1 MADIHLGSWKEPKI
15 RELSTSAFIAAVD
28 NCLEYK
34 VDFVLISGDLFNT
47 SIPPIDSLKL
57 AVTQLKRLKTAGIRV
72 YTIAGSH
79 DFSPSGKTMLEV
91 LEEADLVRNVCRGT
105 VVDDKLKLE
114 FTVDSGTGA
123 KITGMIGK
131 KGMLEKKY
139 YEDLAKANL
148 EAEDGFKIFMFHT
161 ALSELKP
168 AELEKMESAP
178 LSLLPRGFDYYAGG
192 HVHIVADTSLEGYKN
207 VVYPGPT
214 FPNSFSE
221 LEKLG
226 CGSMYFYEDGKLFQ
240 TDIKSKPVVMIDIDC
255 DHKTPVQVTESIADA
270 ISSREIKD
278 AIVLLRLRGMLETG
292 KTSEIN
298 LKKLVELMEE
308 KGTYFVMRNTSKLK
322 TKEFSEVKIKA
333 DSTEEAEKLVV
344 EEHVGQ
350 VKSMDLSAAEEKELV
365 EKIMVLL
372 DVEKEEGEKQADYE
386 SRVVTEMEKVFEK

>member
-15 RELSTSAFIAAVD
+15 RELSTSAFVKAVD
-28 NCLEYK
+28 ACIAEK
-34 VDFVLISGDLFNT
+34 VDFLLISGDLFNT
-47 SIPPIDSLKL
+47 SVPPIESLKL
-57 AVTQLKRLKTAGIRV
+57 AVQQLRRLKKAGVRV

-91 LEEADLVRNVCRGT
+91 LEEAGLVANVCKGS
-105 VVDDKLKLE
+105 VADDKLRLE
-114 FTVDSGTGA
+114 FTVDPGTGA
-123 KITGMIGK
+123 KIIGMIGK

-139 YEDLAKANL
+139 YEELSKENL

-192 HVHIVADTSLEGYKN
+192 HVHIVADASLEGYKN

-226 CGSMYFYEDGKLFQ
+226 CGSMYFYEDGTLRQ
-240 TDIKSKPVVMIDIDC
+240 QDILMKPVVLIEVDC
-255 DHKTPVQVTESIADA
+255 DHKTPVQVNEKIAD
-270 ISSREIKD
+270 EIVSKKLSD
-278 AIVLLRLRGMLETG
+278 SMVLLRLYGVLESG
-292 KTSEIN
+292 KTSDIN
-298 LKKLVELMEE
+298 LRKIIEVLEE
-308 KGTYFVMRNTSKLK
+308 KGAYAVLRNTSKLK

-333 DSTEEAEKLVV
+333 DTTEEAEKLVV
-344 EEHVGQ
+344 EENIGQ
-350 VKSMDLSAAEEKELV
+350 VKSMELDSASEKELV
-365 EKIMVLL
+365 ERLMVVL
-372 DVEKEEGEKQADYE
+372 DVEKDEGEKQADYE
-386 SRVVTEMEKVFEK
+386 ARVVAEMEKVFER